1 MNSNQPRKDKTT
13 IAPDVLTTITRL
25 AALSVDGVSRLDTI
39 PGGVNRLFKRG
50 ISEGVRIIVENNSVY
65 ADLYVIMKQDV
76 NVREVSREIQ
86 AQVARA
92 ITEMVGMDVGRV
104 NIHVENIEYQLVTSS

>member
-1 MNSNQPRKDKTT
+1 MNSNQPKNGKTT

-25 AALSVDGVSRLDTI
+25 AALSVEGVSRLDTI

-50 ISEGVRIIVENNSVY
+50 ISEGVRIIVENNCVY
-65 ADLYVIMKQDV
+65 ADIYVIMTQNV
-76 NVREVSREIQ
+76 NVREVSHEIQ
-86 AQVARA
+86 SQVARA

-104 NIHVENIEYQLVTSS
+104 NIHIEDIDYQLITSS